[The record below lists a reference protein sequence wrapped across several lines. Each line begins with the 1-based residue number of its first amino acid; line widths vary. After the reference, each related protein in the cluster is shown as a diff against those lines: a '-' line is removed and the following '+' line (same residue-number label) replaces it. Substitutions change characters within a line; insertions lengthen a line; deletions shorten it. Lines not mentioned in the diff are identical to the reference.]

1 MSPHTLL
8 HAPSPN
14 FGPRKA
20 EPGLPFAVDML
31 VIHYTG
37 MRSAEAALDRLCDPS
52 AEVSAHYM
60 IREDGVILALVEETM
75 RAWHAGR
82 SFWRGATDI
91 NSRSIGIELVNP
103 GHDNGYRPFPLA
115 QMEALAWLATG
126 ILARHPIPA
135 HNIVGHSDIAAERKR
150 DPGELFDW
158 RYLAMRGVGLWPEV
172 KLGAEETEGLSAS
185 ETELCRHF
193 LSRFGYAIA
202 EGDTEDAQTSAVAI
216 AFQSRFRP
224 LAVTGRLD
232 AGTLLRAEQ
241 LLALA
246 GLSQT
251 AGAAYPDNSQAA
263 G

>member
-1 MSPHTLL
+1 MTPHPIIRS
-8 HAPSPN
+8 PSPN
-14 FGPRKA
+14 FGPRKPEA
-20 EPGLPFAVDML
+20 GLPFAIDML
-31 VIHYTG
+31 VLHYTG
-37 MRSAEAALDRLCDPS
+37 MRSADAALDRLCDPT

-60 IREDGVILALVEETM
+60 IREDGRIHALVDEEQ

-103 GHDNGYRPFPLA
+103 GHDNGYRPFPSA
-115 QMEALAWLATG
+115 QMEALAWLISG
-126 ILARHPIPA
+126 ILDRRAIPP

-158 RYLAMRGVGLWPEV
+158 RYLALRGIGLWPEV
-172 KLGAEETEGLSAS
+172 TGGAEETESLSAG
-185 ETELCRHF
+185 ETEMCRHF

-202 EGDTEDAQTSAVAI
+202 EGDGEDAQTSAVAT

-232 AGTLLRAEQ
+232 VGTLLRAEQ

-251 AGAAYPDNSQAA
+251 AANPYSSDSQAA